1 MGWGG
6 MRHFISWFLTLC
18 VIALFGGPA
27 SSQGLETAPKS
38 QAQSQP
44 KKRDARL
51 AQLYFLRE
59 KGLIGT
65 EVGIKIDSK
74 PVGSVAKGLYFSVNR
89 PPGRDRI
96 SVVNP
101 ISMDFETEIQIEGG
115 RSYYFGI
122 GTPQVAAPGQ
132 NLVNQALGG
141 SSGRQMRATSPL
153 MAGFSG
159 AALYQIDPAEGVA
172 VISQLKPK

>member
-1 MGWGG
+1 
-6 MRHFISWFLTLC
+6 MRQIISWCLTLC
-18 VIALFGGPA
+18 VIALFGGCA
-27 SSQGLETAPKS
+27 SSQSVETALES
-38 QAQSQP
+38 QTQSQSKP
-44 KKRDARL
+44 RDARH
-51 AQLYFLRE
+51 ARLYFLRE

-65 EVGIKIDSK
+65 EVGIKIDGK
-74 PVGSVAKGLYFSVNR
+74 PVGSVAKGLYFSVDR
-89 PPGRDRI
+89 PPGRYRI
-96 SVVNP
+96 SCVNP

-159 AALYQIDPAEGVA
+159 AALYQIDATEGA
-172 VISQLKPK
+172 TVIRQLKPK